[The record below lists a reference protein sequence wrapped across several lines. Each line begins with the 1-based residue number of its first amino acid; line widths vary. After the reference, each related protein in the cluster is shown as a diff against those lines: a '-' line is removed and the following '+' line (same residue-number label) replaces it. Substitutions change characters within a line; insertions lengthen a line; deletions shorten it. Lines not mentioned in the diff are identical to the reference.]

1 MILSLSEFKLRMNNL
16 SWVAGKSVRMGGGG
30 GGGGGLKKKKT
41 LIASRIPIIFGK
53 EQLSKFFCDTIKE
66 EWVKH
71 NAVTNFYSWCI
82 YFIFSFIKCA
92 SQNYYNWD
100 YPQTVTFEQWN

>member
-1 MILSLSEFKLRMNNL
+1 MILKSFGIQIENEQSLVGCGQKC
-16 SWVAGKSVRMGGGG
+16 AYGGV
-30 GGGGGLKKKKT
+30 KNKRT
-41 LIASRIPIIFGK
+41 LIASWIPIIFEK
-53 EQLSKFFCDTIKE
+53 EQLSKFFCDTIKV
-66 EWVKH
+66 EWVMH

-92 SQNYYNWD
+92 SQNYYTWD